1 MDYQRPNHVATPEE
15 QARVQHSEWQF
26 LKIFVVVVVAIVLV
40 AAISFGMQVNKS
52 MRELTDPRPAAAAP
66 ALTSRPAA
74 ASASPA
80 PATPAASPSD
90 AAKTVTAAATAAVA
104 APATA
109 STTAFKPPAADA
121 IPEGPMGDVIR
132 RGEQIFLHT
141 STQAKAF
148 VGNTLN
154 CVNCH
159 LDAGR
164 AANSAPL
171 WGAYTQYP
179 AYRSKTK
186 SVDTFSERLRGCF
199 MYSMNGK
206 APPHGDE
213 VLVLLRYTGNSHLR
227 WRAFP
232 LPPGVDVKEGDR
244 VLLDVNACRFTKMES
259 AACVRC

>member
-1 MDYQRPNHVATPEE
+1 MDYQRPNHVETPEE
-15 QARVQHSEWQF
+15 QARVQHSEWQY

-40 AAISFGMQVNKS
+40 AAISFGVQVSKS
-52 MRELTDPRPAAAAP
+52 MGELAHERPAAAPAQTAQKTAAP
-66 ALTSRPAA
+66 ATPSPAPASAASDAAQPAPAAATASAAKAPAA
-74 ASASPA
+74 AS
-80 PATPAASPSD
+80 
-90 AAKTVTAAATAAVA
+90 TAAFA
-104 APATA
+104 
-109 STTAFKPPAADA
+109 PPAADA
-121 IPEGPMGDVIR
+121 IPEGPMGDVVR

-164 AANSAPL
+164 AAHSAPL

-213 VLVLLRYTGNSHLR
+213 VLVALEAYAYWMSKG
-227 WRAFP
+227 AP
-232 LPPGVDVKEGDR
+232 VGEKLPGAGYPKVAKPAQVPE
-244 VLLDVNACRFTKMES
+244 
-259 AACVRC
+259 